1 MSYVNPPAVASVS
14 FTRHHR
20 PLYPSRPHPPLRDPD
35 YRWPQHLLASFNN
48 EWPQASF
55 HCAGPA
61 RGDIFTKS
69 LTQEKFERFRETIR
83 GAVTYKDMV
92 SREIELS
99 EQRLK
104 TKEQQVKGKSI
115 NLMTLKT
122 AIQEIE
128 EFEMDCDHS
137 WTTYSVNSN
146 HYSTFNFTA

>member
-1 MSYVNPPAVASVS
+1 MS
-14 FTRHHR
+14 TRR
-20 PLYPSRPHPPLRDPD
+20 LQDR
-35 YRWPQHLLASFNN
+35 
-48 EWPQASF
+48 
-55 HCAGPA
+55 
-61 RGDIFTKS
+61 TKS

-115 NLMTLKT
+115 NLMTLQT

-128 EFEMDCDHS
+128 ESEMDCDHS
-137 WTTYSVNSN
+137 WATYSVNSN
-146 HYSTFNFTA
+146 HYSTFNFTGKTNPLQSLQECIEGKAMYAIPGYP

>member
-1 MSYVNPPAVASVS
+1 
-14 FTRHHR
+14 
-20 PLYPSRPHPPLRDPD
+20 
-35 YRWPQHLLASFNN
+35 
-48 EWPQASF
+48 
-55 HCAGPA
+55 
-61 RGDIFTKS
+61 
-69 LTQEKFERFRETIR
+69 
-83 GAVTYKDMV
+83 MV

-115 NLMTLKT
+115 NLMTLQN

-146 HYSTFNFTA
+146 HYSTFNFTGKTNPLQSLQECIEGKAMYAIPGYP